1 MYNPKL
7 INLMMRD
14 IQKNFQNSCVTEV
27 GLPNFQKMIL
37 HMLRS
42 HLPKLEPKFIK
53 YNNEFWLEICKE
65 DKKFQD
71 TELSKHCSHRK
82 LKCFIK
88 QRPNF

>member
-14 IQKNFQNSCVTEV
+14 IQKVFRILVLLKLDCLISK
-27 GLPNFQKMIL
+27 KMIV

-71 TELSKHCSHRK
+71 TE
-82 LKCFIK
+82 
-88 QRPNF
+88 